1 MEWSGPCIKH
11 LYDAPPPLFCD
22 LAEHKEP
29 ADTKTKRK
37 EKKKKRLCVSLVNH
51 LSAWLVYIVILQI
64 MILFTGMLHAKTK
77 KKKIE

>member
-11 LYDAPPPLFCD
+11 LYDAPPLFCD

-37 EKKKKRLCVSLVNH
+37 EKKKKKGY
-51 LSAWLVYIVILQI
+51 VYLW
-64 MILFTGMLHAKTK
+64 
-77 KKKIE
+77 